1 MIFFV
6 FFLLILYLSRIV
18 HIQFG
23 KPRVQFREILVG
35 NFAETLANLVER
47 SIKMLVAVS
56 LKNIP
61 ASTMLKHGLTDRYRE
76 EEEMERDL
84 NSTVYE
90 HMFIV

>member
-1 MIFFV
+1 MLFCKMFQYLKYIDFFV

-23 KPRVQFREILVG
+23 KPRVQFRETLVG

-56 LKNIP
+56 L
-61 ASTMLKHGLTDRYRE
+61 
-76 EEEMERDL
+76 
-84 NSTVYE
+84 
-90 HMFIV
+90 